1 VATLLFYGL
10 IAVAVAAAIVALL
23 IVFLPPGRMI
33 APVVVADVIPDGL
46 PATGQLVA
54 DDVARIRLPVALRGY
69 RMTEVDAVLDR
80 LAVELELRDRRLA
93 ELTGPSELTR
103 PAAPAPSEASEKLG
117 E

>member
-1 VATLLFYGL
+1 MTTLLFYGL
-10 IAVAVAAAIVALL
+10 IAVAVAVAIVALL

-54 DDVARIRLPVALRGY
+54 EDVARIRLPVGLRGY
-69 RMTEVDAVLDR
+69 RMSEVDAVLDR

-93 ELTGPSELTR
+93 ELTRPPHLTR
-103 PAAPAPSEASEKLG
+103 PAAPSPSEPSEKLR

>member
-1 VATLLFYGL
+1 VGTLLFYGL

-54 DDVARIRLPVALRGY
+54 EDVARIRLPVALRGY

-93 ELTGPSELTR
+93 ELTR
-103 PAAPAPSEASEKLG
+103 PAAPSLSERSEKL
-117 E
+117 EQ

>member
-1 VATLLFYGL
+1 MGTLLLYGL
-10 IAVAVAAAIVALL
+10 IAVAVAAAGVALL

-33 APVVVADVIPDGL
+33 APVVVADEIPDGL

-54 DDVARIRLPVALRGY
+54 EDVARIRLPVALRGY

-93 ELTGPSELTR
+93 ELTRAAVLPS
-103 PAAPAPSEASEKLG
+103 SEPSEKLG

>member
-1 VATLLFYGL
+1 VGTLLFYGL
-10 IAVAVAAAIVALL
+10 IAVAVAVAIVALL

-54 DDVARIRLPVALRGY
+54 EDVVRIRLPVALRGY
-69 RMTEVDAVLDR
+69 RMTEVDALLDR

-93 ELTGPSELTR
+93 ELTRPTDLAR
-103 PAAPAPSEASEKLG
+103 PAAAAPSEPSEKLG

>member
-1 VATLLFYGL
+1 MVGTLLFYAL
-10 IAVAVAAAIVALL
+10 IAVVVAAAIVALL

-46 PATGQLVA
+46 PAAGQLVA
-54 DDVARIRLPVALRGY
+54 EDVARIRLPVALRGY

-80 LAVELELRDRRLA
+80 LAVELEVRDRQLA
-93 ELTGPSELTR
+93 ELTRMAPPPASE
-103 PAAPAPSEASEKLG
+103 PSEKLG